1 MVEHII
7 SYFIVRRV
15 IFLLHLLTMKRLG
28 AVLVTLGT
36 VALVIAAV
44 FFVVGYFRPAE
55 AGLQIKTTPEASVFI
70 DGVEVGKTPYQA
82 KRKPGEVVVRLV
94 PTPGD
99 KPLAPYETRVTLV
112 SKIETAINREFGESE
127 EKSAGETISFEKTGG
142 KEAALSIVSIPD
154 SAQISI
160 DGTQRAFAP
169 YKTSLFAPGKHEIG
183 IVAPNYLERSF
194 EVRTL
199 AGYKLTVVVKL
210 APTGETNQ
218 EVPKEEIKVTMV
230 EVLTTP
236 TGFLRVRA
244 TPSAGG
250 EVLAELKPG
259 EKYRY
264 LETDSATGW
273 FKIEYLPAQAGEK
286 GKEGWVSNQYSKI
299 TEEATP
305 TATPSAT

>member
-1 MVEHII
+1 
-7 SYFIVRRV
+7 
-15 IFLLHLLTMKRLG
+15 MKRLW
-28 AVLVTLGT
+28 AVLVTLGI

-44 FFVVGYFRPAE
+44 FFVMGYFRPDE

-112 SKIETAINREFGESE
+112 SKIETAINREFGETE
-127 EKSAGETISFEKTGG
+127 ETSQGETISFEKTGG

-160 DGTQRAFAP
+160 DGTPRAFAP

-183 IVAPNYLERSF
+183 IAAPNYFERSF
-194 EVRTL
+194 EVKTL

-210 APTGETNQ
+210 APTGETPQ
-218 EVPKEEIKVTMV
+218 EAPKEEEIKVTMV
-230 EVLTTP
+230 EILTTP

-250 EVLAELKPG
+250 EVLGELKPG

-273 FKIEYLPAQAGEK
+273 FKIEYEK

-305 TATPSAT
+305 TPTPSAT

>member
-1 MVEHII
+1 
-7 SYFIVRRV
+7 
-15 IFLLHLLTMKRLG
+15 MKRLW
-28 AVLVTLGT
+28 AVLVTLGI

-44 FFVVGYFRPAE
+44 FFAVGYFRPAE
-55 AGLQIKTTPEASVFI
+55 AGLQIKTTPEATVII

-112 SKIETAINREFGESE
+112 SKIETVINREFGETE
-127 EKSAGETISFEKTGG
+127 ESSQGETISFEKTGG

-169 YKTSLFAPGKHEIG
+169 YKTSLFASGKHEIG
-183 IVAPNYLERSF
+183 IVAPNYLERAF

-210 APTGETNQ
+210 APTGETPQ
-218 EVPKEEIKVTMV
+218 ETPKEEEIKVTMV
-230 EVLTTP
+230 EILTTP

-244 TPSAGG
+244 TPSASA

-273 FKIEYLPAQAGEK
+273 FKIEYEK

-299 TEEATP
+299 IEEITP
-305 TATPSAT
+305 TSTPSAT